1 MKQKSLQINILLIFL
16 GFISFNGCTSNIPD
30 SPNSNKTQLNPLKN
44 EITIDLISSTGIDYT
59 PLKDLLVEKEW
70 EKADKQTFLF
80 MLRAA
85 KSNLEEWPDSLPNIS
100 CSDLSIIDSLWRKY
114 SNNHFGFSIQK
125 NIWVKIN
132 GTIDYETEEKLGKIV
147 GWNQD
152 GFWLNY
158 EQLIFEL
165 GNQTPKGHLPTGR
178 SFILRRGKQAGMV
191 EGVIPALLNE
201 STMMAQKFVDCQI

>member
-1 MKQKSLQINILLIFL
+1 MILVLLIAFGVSIVIIIL
-16 GFISFNGCTSNIPD
+16 ALAFKKIFG
-30 SPNSNKTQLNPLKN
+30 LK
-44 EITIDLISSTGIDYT
+44 S
-59 PLKDLLVEKEW
+59 
-70 EKADKQTFLF
+70 
-80 MLRAA
+80 
-85 KSNLEEWPDSLPNIS
+85 
-100 CSDLSIIDSLWRKY
+100 
-114 SNNHFGFSIQK
+114 
-125 NIWVKIN
+125 
-132 GTIDYETEEKLGKIV
+132 TEEQLGKIV